1 MCVSFKLHVAL
12 CSTPV
17 LILVMS
23 SLYNQLRADIIT
35 ALKARESE
43 KATGLRT
50 ADAGIQR
57 ASMDTEAAIDD
68 ALVISTMRKAVKNMT
83 DANVEFA
90 KAGRQDLVDNNDK
103 EIVWLEAYLPA
114 QITGD
119 KLEAIV
125 VDALAKSGAQTKRE
139 MGKVMGLLKS
149 HPEAGLIDFGA
160 ASEIIQSK
168 LV

>member
-1 MCVSFKLHVAL
+1 
-12 CSTPV
+12 
-17 LILVMS
+17 
-23 SLYNQLRADIIT
+23 
-35 ALKARESE
+35 
-43 KATGLRT
+43 
-50 ADAGIQR
+50 
-57 ASMDTEAAIDD
+57 MDTEAAIDD

-160 ASEIIQSK
+160 ASKIIQSK